1 MLRMSNNERLSI
13 GKRASWIAII
23 GNVALTS
30 VKAFIGFI
38 AGSTAMIAD
47 SFHSASDLVGNII
60 VLQGL
65 KISNQPPDEEH
76 HYGHGKAESIVAKI
90 IAILLFITAFGIGIS
105 AVKTIRNPNLEAPSS
120 IAIWPALVSIV
131 FKEWMYRYTVRVG
144 KKIDSPALIADAWHQ
159 RTDAFS
165 SVAALIGIIGALLG
179 FPILDPLAGIV
190 VAGMIAKAAFSI
202 YRDAVNELMDTAP
215 SKEVIEDIRKITM
228 EINGIHDIQDIKAR
242 KLGNQIFVDM
252 KICVDQY
259 ISVAEGHDLAGKAKH
274 SILSNVE
281 NTKDVFIHVNPCPS
295 HENRHE
301 KDSVSTKSKEE

>member
-1 MLRMSNNERLSI
+1 MMSNNERLSI

-23 GNVALTS
+23 GNIALTS

-47 SFHSASDLVGNII
+47 AFHSASDLIGNVI
-60 VLQGL
+60 VLHGL
-65 KISNQPPDEEH
+65 KISNQPPDEDH

-90 IAILLFITAFGIGIS
+90 IAIILFITAFGIGIS
-105 AVKTIRNPNLEAPSS
+105 AIKTIRNPNLEAPNA
-120 IAIWPALVSIV
+120 IAIWPAVISIA
-131 FKEWMYRYTVRVG
+131 FKEWMYRYTIRVG

-165 SVAALIGIIGALLG
+165 SVAALIGITGAVLG

-190 VAGMIAKAAFSI
+190 VAGMIMKAAFSI
-202 YRDAVNELMDTAP
+202 YWDAVQQLMDSAP
-215 SKEVIEDIRKITM
+215 SKEVIEDIRNITM
-228 EINGIHDIQDIKAR
+228 QINGIHDIQDIKAR

-259 ISVAEGHDLAGKAKH
+259 MTVAEGHNLAGKAKH
-274 SILSNVE
+274 SILNNVE
-281 NTKDVFIHVNPCPS
+281 NTKDVFIHVNPCGFRDDGQNIPS
-295 HENRHE
+295 GITRD
-301 KDSVSTKSKEE
+301 KK